1 MRNPNDDP
9 PIDISL
15 NPSLATAMNWISY
28 YTLSKNDQAIMLDRV
43 FHNDIQS
50 LNARRMMSRITRHQE
65 LIDLVNGPT
74 ELTRALK
81 LQQND
86 QAINTLMI
94 LLRKVDNHSTSTS
107 RTVTIIAE
115 IVEAITVLQDNRS
128 TLLQINRST
137 L

>member
-1 MRNPNDDP
+1 MVRLRNP
-9 PIDISL
+9 PINISL
-15 NPSLATAMNWISY
+15 DPNLATPMNWTLY

-65 LIDLVNGPT
+65 LIDLVNGPP

-86 QAINTLMI
+86 QVINTLTI
-94 LLRKVDNHSTSTS
+94 LLRTVDNHSTSTS

-128 TLLQINRST
+128 TLLQNNRST